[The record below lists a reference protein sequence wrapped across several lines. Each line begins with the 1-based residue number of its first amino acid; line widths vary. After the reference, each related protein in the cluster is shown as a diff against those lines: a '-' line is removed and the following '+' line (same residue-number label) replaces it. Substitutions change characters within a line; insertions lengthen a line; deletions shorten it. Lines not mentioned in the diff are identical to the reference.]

1 MAIDRAAFAEGCVRQ
16 GLSCGANPHYLL
28 GVAQLRSKI
37 SDDKAGDQIGPFRL
51 TQTEWNQRCTDS
63 AFNLDFLPADITD
76 PDSQVAVFAVMARR
90 SFDAFEAASNR
101 TPSAREL
108 YLQQFPGADSAT
120 LATDLKAALDATAA
134 LVDPAA
140 AAVLDDGQAP
150 PAKITNPDQPV
161 PAGPDHPAGPSGS
174 GGGDGGPLRPAG
186 PAGSAAA
193 GVFNTKFNA
202 FFTSLVPGGF
212 FSANPDSDDK
222 RSIRTNNPGALNIS
236 PWQRSRPGF
245 VGVTADDGK
254 GNVTS
259 IYCAPEYGV
268 ASWYHLLAVI
278 YEFARTG
285 SFSIQQLARKYA
297 GPNAAQSKVDNY
309 VTVWC
314 RVADPRLTGDSVI
327 QLGNDSE
334 MLNLAR
340 AMYRNEAGKPTPLSD
355 AQILFA
361 IQHER
366 NNSLPPPPAPP
377 AAQVAARA
385 AGGSSSS

>member
-1 MAIDRAAFAEGCVRQ
+1 
-16 GLSCGANPHYLL
+16 
-28 GVAQLRSKI
+28 
-37 SDDKAGDQIGPFRL
+37 
-51 TQTEWNQRCTDS
+51 
-63 AFNLDFLPADITD
+63 
-76 PDSQVAVFAVMARR
+76 
-90 SFDAFEAASNR
+90 
-101 TPSAREL
+101 
-108 YLQQFPGADSAT
+108 
-120 LATDLKAALDATAA
+120 
-134 LVDPAA
+134 
-140 AAVLDDGQAP
+140 
-150 PAKITNPDQPV
+150 
-161 PAGPDHPAGPSGS
+161 
-174 GGGDGGPLRPAG
+174 
-186 PAGSAAA
+186 
-193 GVFNTKFNA
+193 
-202 FFTSLVPGGF
+202 VPGGF

-366 NNSLPPPPAPP
+366 NNSLPPPPPPP
-377 AAQVAARA
+377 AAQVAARV